1 MRSNPVDRSNFLHE
15 NNARWQWHPNAHPRQ
30 SEEQPPRIIVRGEGY
45 HVIDIDNNRVV
56 DGVAGLWNVN
66 AGYGQPDIIAAITE
80 QLQQLAYYSS
90 FKGTASPP
98 SIELSKRLVDM
109 MAREDMAR
117 VYFSSGGSDA
127 IETALKIARQYWK
140 LCGERDRFKF
150 ISLRQGY
157 HGTHFG
163 GASING
169 TNIFRRAYE
178 PLLPGCTQ
186 IDTPW
191 AYRNP
196 YTEDP
201 EKLGEICAEL
211 LDREIQFQG
220 YDTVAAFIAEPI
232 QGAGGVIVPPANF
245 WPLVRKVCDKHG
257 VLFIA
262 DEIVTGFG
270 RSGEMFG
277 CRLWDVKPD
286 MMCLAKGITSGYFPL
301 GATMVNSRIANAFSS
316 DKGAFGRISHA
327 YTYSGH
333 PAGCAAA
340 LAALDLVERDDYPAR
355 ARVMGERLMAGL
367 LPLVDRF
374 PNLGEVRGRGLMVAL
389 DIVADKATRAPLGRG
404 SDLLDKLAEAAFRN
418 GAIVR
423 PAGGNIILSP
433 PLIID
438 ETGIDTIV
446 SALEAA
452 FVEISG

>member
-1 MRSNPVDRSNFLHE
+1 MRSGNFLRE

-30 SEEQPPRIIVRGEGY
+30 SEEQPPRIIVGGDGY
-45 HVIDIDNNRVV
+45 HITDIDGRRVV

-66 AGYGQPDIIAAITE
+66 AGYGQPEIIAAITE
-80 QLQQLAYYSS
+80 QLQRLAYYSS
-90 FKGTASPP
+90 FKGTATPP
-98 SIELSKRLVDM
+98 SIELSKRLVEM
-109 MAREDMAR
+109 MAPEDMAR
-117 VYFSSGGSDA
+117 AYFSSGGSDA

-140 LCGERDRFKF
+140 LTGERDRFKF

-169 TNIFRRAYE
+169 SAIFRRAYE
-178 PLLPGCTQ
+178 PLLQGCLQ

-191 AYRNP
+191 TYRNP

-201 EKLGEICAEL
+201 EALGRICAEL

-220 YDTVAAFIAEPI
+220 SDTVAAFIAEPI

-245 WPLVRKVCDKHG
+245 WPLARQVCDKHG

-270 RSGEMFG
+270 RAGEMFG
-277 CRLWDVKPD
+277 SRLWGVQPD

-301 GATMVNSRIANAFSS
+301 GATMINRRIADAFSADRGS
-316 DKGAFGRISHA
+316 FGRVSHA

-340 LAALDLVERDDYPAR
+340 LAALDLVERDDYPGRAR
-355 ARVMGERLMAGL
+355 ALGQRLMAGL
-367 LPLVDRF
+367 QPLVGRF
-374 PNLGEVRGRGLMVAL
+374 ANIGEVRGRGLMVAL
-389 DIVADKATRAPLGRG
+389 DIVADKQTRAPLGRG
-404 SDLLDKLAEAAFRN
+404 SDLLDRLADAAFRH
-418 GAIVR
+418 GAMVR

-438 ETGIDTIV
+438 EAGIDTIV

-452 FVEISG
+452 FCEVSG

>member
-1 MRSNPVDRSNFLHE
+1 MNDSKNANFLHE
-15 NNARWQWHPNAHPRQ
+15 NNAKWQWHPNAHPQQ
-30 SEEQPPRIIVRGEGY
+30 SEANPPRIIVRGEGY
-45 HVIDIDNNRVV
+45 HVIDIDGARVV

-66 AGYGQPDIIAAITE
+66 AGYGRPEIIGAITR
-80 QLQQLAYYSS
+80 QLEQLAYYSN
-90 FKGTASPP
+90 FKGTVTPP

-109 MAREDMAR
+109 LAPEDMAR
-117 VYFSSGGSDA
+117 AYFSSGGSDA

-140 LCGERDRFKF
+140 VIGERDRTKF
-150 ISLRQGY
+150 ISLKQGY

-169 TNIFRRAYE
+169 ATIFRRAYE
-178 PLLPGCTQ
+178 PLLAGCSH

-191 AYRNP
+191 TFRNP

-201 EKLGEICAEL
+201 EALGRLCAEL

-220 YDTVAAFIAEPI
+220 PDSVAAFIAEPI

-245 WPLVRKVCDKHG
+245 WPLVRTVCDKHG
-257 VLFIA
+257 VLLIA

-270 RSGEMFG
+270 RAGEMFG
-277 CRLWDVKPD
+277 ARLWGVKPD

-301 GATMVNSRIANAFSS
+301 GATMINRRIAEAFSN
-316 DKGAFGRISHA
+316 DTGPFGRVSHA

-333 PAGCAAA
+333 PVGCAAA
-340 LAALDLVERDDYPAR
+340 LAALDLAESEDYPTNAAR
-355 ARVMGERLMAGL
+355 QGRRLMAGL
-367 LPLVDRF
+367 KPLVDRF
-374 PNLGEVRGRGLMVAL
+374 AHIGEVRGRGLMVAI
-389 DIVADKATRAPLGRG
+389 DIVADKTTRAPLGRG
-404 SDLLDKLAEAAFRN
+404 SDFLDRLADAAFRN
-418 GAIVR
+418 GAMVR

-438 ETGIDTIV
+438 EAGIDAIV

-452 FVEISG
+452 FVEVS